1 MGLAQTRYAEQM
13 NGERTLAD
21 FIPYSAHVAPNTLVT
36 KEGDFVRIWRVDGIA
51 HETSDS
57 EDIQLRMDQING
69 LYRSMAS
76 NQIAVWTH
84 VVRRKVTDR
93 LVSEFNTDFCIELD
107 RKYYDSLTDYRM
119 MANELYYTLV
129 YRPAPT
135 RVDKVAR
142 RTSRRTLDEL
152 LADQRA
158 GIRKLDEIANELESG
173 MRRYGFEA
181 LGVYEDSG
189 GVMCSAALEF
199 LNFLISG
206 EWQKIRMPKGP
217 IDSAIGSAYVFVG
230 PETAEIRTPTTRRF
244 AQLVDLKDY
253 PEYSEPGLLTDLLY
267 ENYEFV
273 ITHSFSFMARMEGEK
288 YLKKQQ
294 NQLKA
299 TEDGSATQIEQIVDA
314 IDELTQGRFAM
325 GEYHFSMLIFGED
338 MERLKSNRASAMT
351 AIKKRGF
358 IPAIVATATDAGFFA
373 QLPCN
378 WAYRPRIAGITSL
391 NFAGLAPLHNFA
403 AGKRDGNPWGQAV
416 TLFQTPS
423 LQPFYFNFHASK
435 EDEEAFDKK
444 VLANTRV
451 IGASGTGK
459 TVLLGWLLVQ
469 LQKYR
474 NDSPTGFATVFFDK
488 DRGAELLI
496 RAMGGKYLTI
506 KNGQPT
512 GFQPFQMESTEANIL
527 FLEQWV
533 AERCRGEVG
542 AGTREKLSATDETR
556 ISHAVRTVMRMPK
569 PLRSLSTVLQ
579 NMTEGVTA
587 DERSNSLVQRL
598 RKWCWGGPLGWVADN
613 PVDELDFNA
622 AANIGIDGT
631 EFLDNAAVRDAISS
645 YLLHRM
651 DEIIDGRRFAYFMDE
666 AWKWVDSDAAAFSA
680 FAGDKQLTIRKQNGF
695 GVFATQMPSSLLKS
709 PSGAALVQQCATEIY
724 LPNPKADEDEYIKGF
739 KVTHAEFELIKNLAD
754 DSRHFL
760 VKQGHRSALVRFN
773 LEDVKDSD
781 GNTMLSFSDEL
792 AILSGSS
799 DNIELLDQ
807 VLQEVGDVPA
817 HWLPVF
823 HQRRKARKS
832 ITPKKETQT

>member
-1 MGLAQTRYAEQM
+1 MGLAQTRYAQQM

-21 FIPYSAHVAPNTLVT
+21 FIPYSCHVSPTTIVT
-36 KEGDFVRIWRVDGIA
+36 KDGDFLRIWKVDGIA

-57 EDIQLRMDQING
+57 EDIQLRMDQLNG

-76 NQIAVWTH
+76 NQVAVWTH
-84 VVRRKVTDR
+84 VVRRKIKDR
-93 LVSEFNTDFCIELD
+93 LESDFDNEFCETLD
-107 RKYYDSLTDYRM
+107 DKYYDSLTGYRM
-119 MANELYYTLV
+119 MANELYFTLV

-142 RTSRRTLDEL
+142 RTSRRSLEEILD
-152 LADQRA
+152 DQA
-158 GIRKLDEIANELESG
+158 AAIRKLDELAHELESG
-173 MRRYGFEA
+173 MARYGFET
-181 LGVYEDSG
+181 LGVYEDESG
-189 GVMCSAALEF
+189 ADCSSALEF
-199 LNFLISG
+199 LNFLLSG
-206 EWQKIRMPKGP
+206 DWQKIRVPKGP
-217 IDSAIGSAYVFVG
+217 IDSAIGSGYVFVG
-230 PETAEIRTPTTRRF
+230 PETAEIRTATTRRF

-273 ITHSFSFMARMEGEK
+273 ITHSFSFMARLEGEK

-299 TEDGSATQIEQIVDA
+299 TEDGSATQINEIVFA

-325 GEYHFSMLIFGED
+325 GEYHFTMLIFGED
-338 MERLKSNRASAMT
+338 AERVKSNRASAMT
-351 AIKKRGF
+351 AMKKRGF
-358 IPAIVATATDAGFFA
+358 IPVVVATATDAAFFA

-378 WAYRPRIAGITSL
+378 WAYRPRVAGITSL
-391 NFAGLAPLHNFA
+391 NFAGLAPLHNFP

-435 EDEEAFDKK
+435 EDEESFDKK

-474 NDSPTGFATVFFDK
+474 RNSPTGFGTVFFDK

-496 RAMGGKYLTI
+496 RSMGGKYLAI
-506 KNGQPT
+506 RNGQPT
-512 GFQPFQMESTEANIL
+512 GFQPFQMDATPANIM

-533 AERCRGEVG
+533 GDRCRGEAS
-542 AGTREKLSATDETR
+542 AGTREKLSATDEAR

-587 DERSNSLVQRL
+587 DERNNSLVQRL
-598 RKWCWGGPLGWVADN
+598 RKWCNGGPLGWVADN
-613 PVDELDFNA
+613 PVDLLDFNA
-622 AANIGIDGT
+622 SPNIGIDGT
-631 EFLDNAAVRDAISS
+631 EFLDNDAVRDAISS

-651 DEIIDGRRFAYFMDE
+651 DEIIDGRRFAYIMDE
-666 AWKWVDSDAAAFSA
+666 AWKWVDGDAEAFSA

-695 GVFATQMPSSLLKS
+695 GVFATQMPSSLLNS
-709 PSGAALVQQCATEIY
+709 PIGSALVQQCATEIY
-724 LPNPKADEDEYIKGF
+724 LPNPRADEDEYVKGF
-739 KVTHAEFELIKNLAD
+739 KVTKAEFDLIKNLGE

-773 LEDVKDSD
+773 LEDVKDDDS
-781 GNTMLSFSDEL
+781 NTVISFSDEL
-792 AILSGSS
+792 SLLSGSS

-807 VLQEVGDVPA
+807 VLEEVGEVPA
-817 HWLPVF
+817 DWLPVF
-823 HQRRKARKS
+823 HERRKARKS
-832 ITPKKETQT
+832 IKK